1 LPWDLCTCNDQRRV
15 SKVPP
20 RPSPRH
26 GVAESLSTGS
36 RAHNADVADRWI
48 SGSACCGFPAPG
60 RLVWLAYRE
69 LEHAASAAQDRL
81 PAVGEIHLLPRPWDP
96 PSCQTPHL
104 REELWSWLD
113 AVVTWL
119 NVEYVW
125 DVADAVPG
133 CWPLH
138 PHLVHEIAVLADQR
152 RQAGH
157 ALTRDL
163 LEEWHRYSLP
173 AFVERMKA
181 RLRGHCEDDHEPWP
195 ATGRHH
201 RHLAEPSRRRR
212 TDAYQSRHRR
222 PRSARH
228 AA

>member
-1 LPWDLCTCNDQRRV
+1 M
-15 SKVPP
+15 
-20 RPSPRH
+20 
-26 GVAESLSTGS
+26 
-36 RAHNADVADRWI
+36 
-48 SGSACCGFPAPG
+48 
-60 RLVWLAYRE
+60 
-69 LEHAASAAQDRL
+69 
-81 PAVGEIHLLPRPWDP
+81 
-96 PSCQTPHL
+96 
-104 REELWSWLD
+104 WSWLD

-152 RQAGH
+152 RRAGE
-157 ALTRDL
+157 ALTSDM

-181 RLRGHCEDDHEPWP
+181 RLRSHCEDDHQPWP

-201 RHLAEPSRRRR
+201 RHQAEPSRRRR
-212 TDAYQSRHRR
+212 TNAYQADIDGLGPPGMLTERRSRFLLVDLDTGEIED
-222 PRSARH
+222 P
-228 AA
+228 